1 MKLSELE
8 IDNLKVGTEAFS
20 IYDDKIITDIV
31 YDDIKDDQKCHKLCL
46 VFW

>member
-8 IDNLKVGTEAFS
+8 IDNLKGGTEAFS

-31 YDDIKDDQKCHKLCL
+31 YDDIKDDQKCHKL
-46 VFW
+46 